1 MAFLW
6 RFFSKIARSGS
17 AGTAVHYSKHICFE
31 HILEQYEDIYNL
43 LIDGTK
49 IARVEIPPRRSR
61 REGHHERWSVNEYL
75 NLRKAFG
82 KDNSAKAPVGN
93 RTGSEKGSA

>member
-17 AGTAVHYSKHICFE
+17 AGPAIHYSKHICFE

-49 IARVEIPPRRSR
+49 IAGVEIPPRRSR
-61 REGHHERWSVNEYL
+61 REGHH
-75 NLRKAFG
+75 RKVVGQRVSEPEEGFR

-93 RTGSEKGSA
+93 RTDSEKGSA